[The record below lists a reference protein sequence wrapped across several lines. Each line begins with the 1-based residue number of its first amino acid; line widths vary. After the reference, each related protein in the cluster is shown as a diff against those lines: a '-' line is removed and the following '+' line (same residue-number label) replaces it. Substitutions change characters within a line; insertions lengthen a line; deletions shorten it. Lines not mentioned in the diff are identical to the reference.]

1 VSAGATESDAVLVVE
16 GLKTV
21 FRTGSDVFPAV
32 DDVSFTVRAGRT
44 LAIVGESGSGKS
56 VTALSIMRLVPE
68 PGRTVAGAI
77 RFEGADLMAKSR
89 AAIEDIRG
97 ARMSMIF
104 QEPMTSLNPV
114 HRIGH
119 QIAESLR
126 RHTAITAAAAR
137 ERAIEM
143 LRFVRI
149 PSPAIRVDEYPH
161 QLSGG
166 MRQRV
171 MIAMALACEPKLL
184 IADEPTTA
192 LDVTI
197 QAQILDLLR
206 SLQQRLGTSII
217 LITHNLGVVAESA
230 DDVAVMY
237 AGRIIERGPVAAVFA
252 DAQHPYTLGLLASL
266 PRLDEDV
273 AQLQTIP
280 GTVPHPSQ
288 WSAGCRFGPR
298 CALATERCHVE
309 APPLA
314 PIAADHAVACW
325 RVPIERSVP

>member
-1 VSAGATESDAVLVVE
+1 VAASTETEAVLAVE

-21 FRTGSDVFPAV
+21 FRTGGGAFPAV
-32 DDVSFTVRAGRT
+32 DDVSFTVRAGKT

-77 RFEGADLMAKSR
+77 RFQGDDLAAKSR
-89 AAIEDIRG
+89 TEIEDIRG
-97 ARMSMIF
+97 ARLSMIF

-114 HRIGH
+114 HRIGY

-126 RHTAITAAAAR
+126 RHTGITAAAAR

-143 LRFVRI
+143 LRLVRI
-149 PSPAIRVDEYPH
+149 PSPEIRVDEFPH

-197 QAQILDLLR
+197 QAQILDLMR
-206 SLQQRLGTSII
+206 SLQQRLGTAII
-217 LITHNLGVVAESA
+217 LITHNLGVVAEAA

-237 AGRIIERGPVAAVFA
+237 AGKIVERGPVASIFA

-280 GTVPHPSQ
+280 GTVPHPAQ
-288 WSAGCRFGPR
+288 WQKGCRFSPR
-298 CALATERCHVE
+298 CALATDRCRSA
-309 APPLA
+309 APPLSA
-314 PIAADHAVACW
+314 IATGHDVACW
-325 RVPIERSVP
+325 RAPIEGSTQ

>member
-1 VSAGATESDAVLVVE
+1 VAEGSPLLAVE
-16 GLKTV
+16 GLRTV
-21 FRTGSDVFPAV
+21 FKTGAGAFPAV
-32 DDVSFTVRAGRT
+32 DGISFTVRAGKT

-56 VTALSIMRLVPE
+56 VTALSVMRLVPAP
-68 PGRTVAGAI
+68 PGRTVAGTV
-77 RFEGADLMAKSR
+77 RFEGDDLLTKSR
-89 AAIEDIRG
+89 AEIEDIRG
-97 ARMSMIF
+97 ARISMIF

-126 RHTAITAAAAR
+126 RHKGLTGAEAR

-143 LRFVRI
+143 LRLVRI
-149 PSPAIRVDEYPH
+149 PSPEIRVDEFPH

-171 MIAMALACEPKLL
+171 MIAMALACEPELL

-197 QAQILDLLR
+197 QAQILDLMR
-206 SLQQRLGTSII
+206 SLQQRLGTAII
-217 LITHNLGVVAESA
+217 LITHNLGVVAQAA

-237 AGRIIERGPVAAVFA
+237 AGKIVESGPVAAVFA

-266 PRLDEDV
+266 PRLDED
-273 AQLQTIP
+273 AERLQTIP
-280 GTVPHPSQ
+280 GTVPHPAQ
-288 WSAGCRFGPR
+288 WPAGCRFSPR
-298 CALATERCHVE
+298 CAVAIEKCRTE

-314 PIAADHAVACW
+314 TIAPGHDVACW
-325 RVPIERSVP
+325 RAPIERAAP